1 VEFEVSLLSSNPARY
16 VFEAGISAT
25 ANVIPKLRKRKDF
38 GTENIMLKFSTACK
52 FSRCV
57 RVVLLIEQNTM

>member
-1 VEFEVSLLSSNPARY
+1 
-16 VFEAGISAT
+16 
-25 ANVIPKLRKRKDF
+25 VIPKLRKRKDF